1 MCLMGINLEN
11 SECCNADSWPVRR
24 LIPRC
29 CSESILM
36 KVSDIVIYIIKI
48 M

>member
-1 MCLMGINLEN
+1 MYDGYQFGK

-24 LIPRC
+24 LISRC